1 MKDSQLHTRVKHVT
15 NASIKE
21 ERGVSP
27 NLVIKKEPVSDL
39 PVDVIPNTTV
49 TMFRTVTENGQ
60 EIIELLDSDND
71 SDSEM
76 VSEDKGMSSD
86 TMVGDFDFKMDSD
99 DDNEEP
105 HQEKSNNTD
114 LGSSLS
120 DSDCDPDLPDL
131 DEASSNWLDDGISS
145 TVKQGPIKITRQ
157 CTVNAVEYISDLP
170 SYWPVPRNKRAYV
183 VDLSDPK
190 FNIYDKN
197 GRLMTVDALIKN
209 AVSAHFWIHSHCI
222 SSTGCLLL
230 GAGLMDGLHWQWPQ
244 GFSPKNSLIGFWTR
258 GRQRNPLSKKPSH
271 MYRLFSL
278 RVYQSCFG

>member
-39 PVDVIPNTTV
+39 PVDVISNTTV
-49 TMFRTVTENGQ
+49 TLFRTVTENGQ

-131 DEASSNWLDDGISS
+131 DEASSMAIQNE
-145 TVKQGPIKITRQ
+145 Q
-157 CTVNAVEYISDLP
+157 
-170 SYWPVPRNKRAYV
+170 PRF
-183 VDLSDPK
+183 LS
-190 FNIYDKN
+190 
-197 GRLMTVDALIKN
+197 
-209 AVSAHFWIHSHCI
+209 
-222 SSTGCLLL
+222 
-230 GAGLMDGLHWQWPQ
+230 
-244 GFSPKNSLIGFWTR
+244 
-258 GRQRNPLSKKPSH
+258 
-271 MYRLFSL
+271 
-278 RVYQSCFG
+278 